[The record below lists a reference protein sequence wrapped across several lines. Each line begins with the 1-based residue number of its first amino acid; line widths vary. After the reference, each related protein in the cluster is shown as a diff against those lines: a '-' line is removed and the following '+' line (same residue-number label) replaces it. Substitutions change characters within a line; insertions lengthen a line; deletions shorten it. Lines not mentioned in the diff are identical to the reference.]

1 MSLSKFGK
9 NIWCIRHGLSLHNI
23 MYKHIGQDAYMKL
36 NDTSL
41 LYEGYEE
48 AVNLNKT
55 WDKIN
60 EIDVVFVS
68 PLTRTIQTAINVF
81 KDVDVKLYAL
91 DLIKEYPYNYERINN
106 RKNKTFLQK
115 KYGELIDFSYL
126 QHEEDP
132 YWCEN
137 NKETV
142 HKLKNRISDTKKF
155 LKKIDEQNI
164 ALVSHSSYIHCFLY
178 DNLDDENV
186 ELKHCHP
193 YHYGL

>member
-9 NIWCIRHGLSLHNI
+9 NIWCIRHGLSLHNV

-68 PLTRTIQTAINVF
+68 PLTRTIHEPSSVLA
-81 KDVDVKLYAL
+81 
-91 DLIKEYPYNYERINN
+91 
-106 RKNKTFLQK
+106 
-115 KYGELIDFSYL
+115 FS
-126 QHEEDP
+126 
-132 YWCEN
+132 
-137 NKETV
+137 
-142 HKLKNRISDTKKF
+142 S
-155 LKKIDEQNI
+155 
-164 ALVSHSSYIHCFLY
+164 
-178 DNLDDENV
+178 
-186 ELKHCHP
+186 
-193 YHYGL
+193 

>member
-23 MYKHIGQDAYMKL
+23 MYKHIGMDAYMKL

-60 EIDVVFVS
+60 EIDIVFVS

-115 KYGELIDFSYL
+115 KYGDLIDFSYL

-132 YWCEN
+132 YWFYN
-137 NKETV
+137 FKETV
-142 HKLKNRISDTKKF
+142 PKLKNRISYF
-155 LKKIDEQNI
+155 
-164 ALVSHSSYIHCFLY
+164 F
-178 DNLDDENV
+178 
-186 ELKHCHP
+186 
-193 YHYGL
+193 